1 MSSDGREAPRTY
13 RKRAAQSVRLAT
25 GAWFMKFSNA
35 TRALSAIAVTLGMLV
50 VGKPASAVGGEDCQA
65 FARAVQISVRKGNG
79 TYPNAYRTHTS
90 RGIPSSR
97 AMEFATDDA
106 NNAFWRSLIVQ
117 SAAIADYSTD
127 PLLFVDVYFIAM
139 ARSQDEVGN
148 AFGRAMA
155 TCQLTLSGNYPR
167 KRVSLRG

>member
-1 MSSDGREAPRTY
+1 
-13 RKRAAQSVRLAT
+13 
-25 GAWFMKFSNA
+25 MKFSKVIRVLCA
-35 TRALSAIAVTLGMLV
+35 MAMTLGVLV
-50 VGKPASAVGGEDCQA
+50 LAKPAVAVGGEDCKA

-97 AMEFATDDA
+97 ATFIATGDA

-127 PLLFVDVYFIAM
+127 PLLFVDVYFIATS
-139 ARSQDEVGN
+139 RSQDEVGN
-148 AFGRAMA
+148 AFGRAMN
-155 TCQLTLSGNYPR
+155 TCRLTLIGNYPN
-167 KRVSLRG
+167 KRVASRA